1 MPRYGIPDLD
11 ARVAYLESLMEA
23 QKQVEAEEQQQ
34 SQPQAENQEEATVFN
49 PQVQMQQFSMF
60 QIPENLIHPNVQ
72 ESPVEEEVTTE
83 SVVEIQE
90 EEQGEKSP
98 KEEEVTTE
106 SVVEA
111 REEEQEE
118 KSQKRVSRRR
128 KKTDAESEQPET
140 TTTVPPAAFDFP
152 VSETTNTTPEPV
164 APDTTFE
171 SAENE

>member
-11 ARVAYLESLMEA
+11 ARVAYLESLMAA
-23 QKQVEAEEQQQ
+23 QKQAEAEEQQQ
-34 SQPQAENQEEATVFN
+34 SQPQAEDQEEATVFN

-60 QIPENLIHPNVQ
+60 QIPENLIHHAVQ

-83 SVVEIQE
+83 SVVEIQ
-90 EEQGEKSP
+90 
-98 KEEEVTTE
+98 
-106 SVVEA
+106 
-111 REEEQEE
+111 EEEQEE

-164 APDTTFE
+164 ATDTTFE

>member
-11 ARVAYLESLMEA
+11 ARVAYLESLMAA
-23 QKQVEAEEQQQ
+23 QKQAEAEEQQQ

-60 QIPENLIHPNVQ
+60 QIPENLIHHAVQ

-90 EEQGEKSP
+90 EKQEEKSP
-98 KEEEVTTE
+98 K
-106 SVVEA
+106 
-111 REEEQEE
+111 EEEQEE

-164 APDTTFE
+164 ATDTTFE